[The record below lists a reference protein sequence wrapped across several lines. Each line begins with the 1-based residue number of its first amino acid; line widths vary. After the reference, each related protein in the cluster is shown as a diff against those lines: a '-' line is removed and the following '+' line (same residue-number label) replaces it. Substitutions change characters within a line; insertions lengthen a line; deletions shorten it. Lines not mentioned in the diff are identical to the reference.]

1 MDSKL
6 YKFSKEDTIYIKGLA
21 IIFMV
26 LYHLF
31 ATEGLLLEYKTIY
44 KFGGLNV
51 ECIIGEFGHT
61 CVGIFL
67 FLSGYGLYK
76 VSIKKILHIK
86 CQLIRL

>member
-67 FLSGYGLYK
+67 FLFVY
-76 VSIKKILHIK
+76 
-86 CQLIRL
+86 